1 MPRLATNIH
10 DAWNLVTFERIPLH
24 PYLRTCIYH
33 LLAVGMRS
41 KQSQHLLPCCQRS
54 GKTINLPDTKDDRD
68 LCLCT
73 FNTCHRLIKRVRD
86 PTSALSLFLAE
97 SRGHATDFQTDFLGS
112 WPFESSTMITVNEA
126 ANKRETRSP
135 HTPQCLFLERDKS
148 LSWQIDV
155 ELYLMR
161 NCVSPSLI

>member
-1 MPRLATNIH
+1 
-10 DAWNLVTFERIPLH
+10 
-24 PYLRTCIYH
+24 
-33 LLAVGMRS
+33 MRS
-41 KQSQHLLPCCQRS
+41 TQSRHLLPCCQRS
-54 GKTINLPDTKDDRD
+54 GKTINLPDTKDDCD

-97 SRGHATDFQTDFLGS
+97 SRGHATDSQTDFLGS

-126 ANKRETRSP
+126 ANKRETRSL